1 MNVFTPS
8 HQLAAGYVARS
19 PAGFW
24 SAVLV
29 FLPGTWAGS
38 WTAAGAAARARKTAF
53 SRADLRDKLVLTGAT
68 TGAAGLLSASA
79 RFRMTIR

>member
-1 MNVFTPS
+1 MNLFTPS
-8 HQLAAGYVARS
+8 HQLAAGHVARS

-38 WTAAGAAARARKTAF
+38 WTAAGAAARAWKTAF
-53 SRADLRDKLVLTGAT
+53 SRADLRDKLVLAGAT